1 MRRRKPPGCMPL
13 VLIDDDL
20 DRPRHLLADFEHV
33 LDRRQLIELSAK
45 NHQRTAKIG
54 YPRSQVEALN
64 EFVEL
69 GFILVAGHEHE
80 AILVSRRR
88 FLEDLGEARFETW
101 KADHNAA
108 KPLGDRVGEDG
119 RGVRAEASSK
129 NTDPVLIEVLSRVD
143 PGDASP
149 AGIGEVVTLRPCIR
163 GSDCPGPSIASAAK
177 PRSSILSP

>member
-1 MRRRKPPGCMPL
+1 MPL

-20 DRPRHLLADFEHV
+20 DWARHLLADLEHV
-33 LDRRQLIELSAK
+33 LDRRQLIAPSAE

-88 FLEDLGEARFETW
+88 FLEDLGEARFETG

-129 NTDPVLIEVLSRVD
+129 NT
-143 PGDASP
+143 
-149 AGIGEVVTLRPCIR
+149 IR
-163 GSDCPGPSIASAAK
+163 F
-177 PRSSILSP
+177 